1 MHTELFQGGKIRA
14 SDLVQGGGE
23 IVNVWLRTADC
34 IELMC
39 DVQQELIGT
48 TSTTDC
54 ASSFSVP
61 KNYQTRDP

>member
-1 MHTELFQGGKIRA
+1 MQLQGGEIRA
-14 SDLVQGGGE
+14 SDRAQGGGE

-34 IELMC
+34 IELLVMFA
-39 DVQQELIGT
+39 DQQELIGT

-54 ASSFSVP
+54 ASSFSVR